1 MAPHRRCFSAGCPTA
16 FESTDLCPRIG
27 CVAVKPQPPNAGT
40 SGRLTPYFFGAADKS
55 QYDREQTALAVD
67 RAKSALYADAVRKL
81 ETATAEINVL
91 KMKLATA
98 AVRERREIMLAL
110 VARHDAD
117 GALTLTQ
124 TREIIL
130 AREGK

>member
-1 MAPHRRCFSAGCPTA
+1 MPTKGSPAG
-16 FESTDLCPRIG
+16 G
-27 CVAVKPQPPNAGT
+27 PPNAGT

-55 QYDREQTALAVD
+55 QYDREQVAKAVD

-81 ETATAEINVL
+81 EISAAEINVL

-98 AVRERREIMLAL
+98 ALRERREILEACEEFTL
-110 VARHDAD
+110 AD
-117 GALTLTQ
+117 GSKPAFIRIDTI
-124 TREIIL
+124 REIIK